1 MLITELLVLAA
12 GAALI
17 GFAAGRLAADLF
29 IPLVQVAEGAAQVP
43 PFRVTALRADF
54 LRVYAV
60 VAASLLVQSIV
71 FQLYVARVSVHQALK
86 LGEE

>member
-1 MLITELLVLAA
+1 MQL
-12 GAALI
+12 
-17 GFAAGRLAADLF
+17 
-29 IPLVQVAEGAAQVP
+29 AEGAAQVP

-60 VAASLLVQSIV
+60 VAASLLAQSIV
-71 FQLYVARVSVHQALK
+71 FQLYVSRVSVHQALK